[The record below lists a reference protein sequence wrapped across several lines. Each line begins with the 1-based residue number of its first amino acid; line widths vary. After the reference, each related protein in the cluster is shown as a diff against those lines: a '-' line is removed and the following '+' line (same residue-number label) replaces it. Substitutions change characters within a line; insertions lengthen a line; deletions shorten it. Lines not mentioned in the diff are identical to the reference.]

1 MSIHLRKEV
10 KIMLMYLL
18 LVIGFVILIKGA
30 DIFVDGA
37 SSIAGLL
44 KVPSVV
50 IGLTIVSLG
59 TSAPE
64 AAVSVTSS
72 IAGSNGLSLGN
83 VIGSN
88 MFNLLVVIGVCAV
101 AYGVATPKELLAR
114 DMKWNIAVTVLL
126 LLVVMDGTVA
136 RYEGILLLVIM
147 VAYLAIV
154 IRSAIIHKAKGEDME
169 LMTMP
174 KSILY
179 VLVGLVAVVWGGDLV
194 VDNASLIATSLG
206 MSDTLVGLTVVA
218 LGTSLPELATS
229 LTATK
234 KGDSGIALGN
244 AVGSSIFNIL
254 FILGLAGSISPIA
267 TSSTLVIDAA
277 ILLVVT
283 VLMLIFGKSKL
294 RTDRKEGT
302 VFLVLYVA
310 YMAYIIAR
318 DGGM

>member
-1 MSIHLRKEV
+1 MA
-10 KIMLMYLL
+10 MYFLL
-18 LVIGFVILIKGA
+18 ILGFVVLIKGA

-37 SSIAGLL
+37 SSLAGIM

-72 IAGSNGLSLGN
+72 LAGSNGLSLGN

-101 AYGVATPKELLAR
+101 VYGVATPAELLRR
-114 DMKWNIAVTVLL
+114 DMKWNIGVTVLL
-126 LLVVMDGTVA
+126 LLIVIDGKIA
-136 RYEGILLLVIM
+136 RYEGIILLLTM

-154 IRSAIIHKAKGEDME
+154 IRSAILNKSQGEDME
-169 LMTMP
+169 IMSTP
-174 KSILY
+174 KSIVY
-179 VLVGLVAVVWGGDLV
+179 ILVGIVAVIWGGDLV
-194 VDNASLIATSLG
+194 VDNATLIATSLG
-206 MSDTLVGLTVVA
+206 MSETLVGLTVVA

-229 LTATK
+229 LTASK

-267 TSSTLVIDAA
+267 TSTALMIDAG
-277 ILLVVT
+277 LLLIIT
-283 VLMLIFGKSKL
+283 VMMLIFGKTRM
-294 RTDRKEGT
+294 RTDRKEGLL
-302 VFLVLYVA
+302 FLVIYVA
-310 YMAYIIAR
+310 YMAYIIVR
-318 DGGM
+318 DSALM